1 LVIRRDNVG
10 SGIDLGCSSG
20 IVTLD
25 RNNISANTG
34 SGAGISNST
43 GSVTLT
49 NNNIEANKEAGANIY
64 SSTVT
69 LSENNI
75 AGNKRGGVGVSGST
89 ITFTS
94 NNILDNQG
102 GVGASVVGRS
112 IALVYNNI
120 ERNTGYYSGGL
131 SASSAAEGSSATFAR
146 NNIKGNT
153 APYRDEAQFI
163 GGGGVYVGR
172 NYNEEFETVTFMF
185 NDIETNTAGYGG
197 GGIDVSANNIDFN
210 NNNIRGN
217 TAAFGGGVYIRS
229 HDPNGAVKFTNNNIH
244 GNSANDGGGGVY
256 FSGVSGH
263 TLFANNVIQENTSS
277 YGGGAYFPGWAVGT
291 INLINN
297 SIHNNR
303 ARSSDEGGGKGGGLY
318 LTLGSDE
325 TSPSVALYNN
335 VFWRNVADWTE
346 GAGSDLWIDNDLN
359 GDFIPTP
366 MILLNNNFDQT
377 QGSGYYTKR
386 PTSIDPSNFNSL
398 NTDPLF
404 VDAENGDLR
413 LLPDSPM
420 IDAGHLGVSDLPEFD
435 IAGTPR
441 VLGESVDI
449 GAYEFDD
456 GSDPRGILFVASDGT
471 GTGTVTSDPEG
482 IDCGTDCAHAFVL
495 NTPVTLTGTPDG
507 NSVFDGWSGDP
518 DCLDG
523 QLVMDG
529 NRACTATFNAVR
541 QLTTTKAGEGDGT
554 ITSTP
559 AGIDCGSACSA
570 FFYLDESVVLTAT
583 PDAQSLFTGWSGDP
597 MCPSPLLDQDRACTA
612 TFDPILYRLFVVIG
626 GEGTGTVAS
635 DPEGIDCGLGCEA
648 DFKAGTEVTLTAS
661 AADGSIFDQW
671 AGACSGTDP
680 TCRVTLSAS
689 RAATALFASAGAE
702 YPLTVV
708 PTGTGTGTVTSTPAG
723 IDCGSDCAEDYPAGE
738 RVRLTADP
746 ADGST
751 FAGWGGDCT
760 GTLLACEVT
769 LDAARTVVAD
779 FDLAGGSTCPAE
791 ATVAAQA
798 DRAGWLTLLDGVR
811 DSVLAQSAQGR
822 ALIGLY
828 YRHGE
833 EVSTRLTREP
843 RLALQAFGLMRLL
856 RADLEAAT
864 AGRRPDLDGRE
875 RAAIRAFATRLRSG
889 ASPALAEALD
899 GFLARDLD
907 AVLGITRH

>member
-1 LVIRRDNVG
+1 VG
-10 SGIDLGCSSG
+10 H
-20 IVTLD
+20 
-25 RNNISANTG
+25 
-34 SGAGISNST
+34 
-43 GSVTLT
+43 
-49 NNNIEANKEAGANIY
+49 Y
-64 SSTVT
+64 S
-69 LSENNI
+69 
-75 AGNKRGGVGVSGST
+75 R
-89 ITFTS
+89 
-94 NNILDNQG
+94 
-102 GVGASVVGRS
+102 
-112 IALVYNNI
+112 
-120 ERNTGYYSGGL
+120 
-131 SASSAAEGSSATFAR
+131 
-146 NNIKGNT
+146 
-153 APYRDEAQFI
+153 
-163 GGGGVYVGR
+163 GGGVYV
-172 NYNEEFETVTFMF
+172 
-185 NDIETNTAGYGG
+185 YGG
-197 GGIDVSANNIDFN
+197 GAISFLNNEIKH
-210 NNNIRGN
+210 NISSSNVGSV
-217 TAAFGGGVYIRS
+217 GGGVYVYDGGTINFS
-229 HDPNGAVKFTNNNIH
+229 NNNIQENTGYSGGGGAYIYGDNILFINNNIQGNTTSTSGTYGYGAGVAISGGGTITFTNNNIS
-244 GNSANDGGGGVY
+244 GNSHGGVY
-256 FSGVSGH
+256 LSLRG
-263 TLFANNVIQENTSS
+263 
-277 YGGGAYFPGWAVGT
+277 
-291 INLINN
+291 
-297 SIHNNR
+297 
-303 ARSSDEGGGKGGGLY
+303 SSD
-318 LTLGSDE
+318 S
-325 TSPSVALYNN
+325 ANFYNN
-335 VFWRNVADWTE
+335 IFWDNQSTDSGADFWIANDPD
-346 GAGSDLWIDNDLN
+346 GDLIPVPLN
-359 GDFIPTP
+359 
-366 MILLNNNFDQT
+366 LLHNNFDQT
-377 QGSGYYTKR
+377 PTGIHFQR
-386 PTSIDPSNFNSL
+386 PIPIDPSNL
-398 NTDPLF
+398 DRVDPLF
-404 VDAENGDLR
+404 VDADNGDLR
-413 LLPDSPM
+413 LRPGSPM
-420 IDAGHLGVSDLPEFD
+420 VDAGYPGTPDLPEFD
-435 IAGTPR
+435 IAGIPR

-456 GSDPRGILFVASDGT
+456 GSDPRGILFIQSDGT
-471 GTGTVTSDPEG
+471 GTGTVISDPEG
-482 IDCGTDCAHAFVL
+482 IDCGANCAHAFVL

-529 NRACTATFNAVR
+529 NRSCTATFNAVR

-570 FFYLDESVVLTAT
+570 FFYLDESVALTAT

-597 MCPSPLLDQDRACTA
+597 MCPNPVLDQDRDCTA

-635 DPEGIDCGLGCEA
+635 GPEGIDCGLGCEA

-760 GTLLACEVT
+760 GTLLACDVT

-811 DSVLAQSAQGR
+811 DSVLAQSPQGR
-822 ALIGLY
+822 ALIDLY

-864 AGRRPDLDGRE
+864 AGRQPDLDGRE